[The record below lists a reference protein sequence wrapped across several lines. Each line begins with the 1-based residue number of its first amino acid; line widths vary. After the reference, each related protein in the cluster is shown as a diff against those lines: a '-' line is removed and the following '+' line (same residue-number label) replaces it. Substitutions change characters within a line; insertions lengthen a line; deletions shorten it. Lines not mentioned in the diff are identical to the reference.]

1 MNLLLEEGKKT
12 ENKGTFL
19 EEIEMSQKKETN
31 LLKQIDEKL
40 DLLLQAT
47 KAGTEG

>member
-1 MNLLLEEGKKT
+1 MYKRQ

-19 EEIEMSQKKETN
+19 EEIEVSQQETK

-47 KAGTEG
+47 KAETEG